1 MDVREYTG
9 DIILVAVLVV
19 SAVVLISRLYYDL
32 IIVTSA
38 FLMMLSLGLLLL
50 MIHRKVRVI
59 EQNMINRERMIRVNL
74 EEIST
79 KMAHKYDSTIAHI
92 DGVVEEFSRRVYR

>member
-9 DIILVAVLVV
+9 DIILVAVLVI

-38 FLMMLSLGLLLL
+38 FLVALSLGLFLL
-50 MIHRKVRVI
+50 MIHRKIRVI
-59 EQNMINRERMIRVNL
+59 EQNMISRERMIRVNL

>member
-9 DIILVAVLVV
+9 DIILVAVLVI

-38 FLMMLSLGLLLL
+38 FLVALSLGLFLL
-50 MIHRKVRVI
+50 MIHRKIRVI
-59 EQNMINRERMIRVNL
+59 EQNMISRERMIR
-74 EEIST
+74 ST
-79 KMAHKYDSTIAHI
+79 WRRSHQ
-92 DGVVEEFSRRVYR
+92 DGA